1 MITFDLKC
9 SNGHQ
14 FEGWFNNLQSFEE
27 QSARNLV
34 CCPYC
39 NDTRTRRVL
48 SSPAL
53 MKSSGRVPEDGEGDP
68 GPIDYQKLA
77 GAIVDYVHRTFENV
91 GPDFAKEAL
100 KMHYGVTDKRSIRGS
115 ATPKEEKMLRDE
127 DIEFFKI
134 PMPKVEDKKRN

>member
-1 MITFDLKC
+1 MITFDLEC

-14 FEGWFNNLQSFEE
+14 FEGWFNNLRSFEE

-39 NDTRTRRVL
+39 NDTRTKRVL
-48 SSPAL
+48 STPAV
-53 MKSSGRVPEDGEGDP
+53 MKSSSRGPEDGERDP

-77 GAIVDYVHRTFENV
+77 GAIVDYVQRTFEDV
-91 GPDFAKEAL
+91 GPDFTKEAL

-115 ATPKEEKMLRDE
+115 ATPEEEKTLREE

-134 PMPKVEDKKRN
+134 PMPKGEDKKKN